1 MKTHIKH
8 LANRLRATVL
18 LCGLLAAAA
27 HAAVP
32 IRWSVD
38 VSRAPQPV
46 QFTAYRGETLSLAAD
61 FHAYGKP
68 LDLGA
73 ATVALYYQT
82 NGMDQAWWN
91 VSASAHTNR
100 IEATFTPSDDPGADS
115 LICFLGSPA
124 TSYRAAFRLRFVGAP
139 GAVPNDISPPVTRLD
154 FSGIEVANAP
164 WATPAD
170 VASATNAL
178 AASTAASL
186 SYYAPL
192 SALAGYAP
200 LSALTDYAS
209 LSYVNGN
216 FFRGTWNG
224 YDFAATAE
232 ITLYDGY
239 IVLDNS
245 STMGDVLNISYQSVM
260 LEGGGSAQWRDIFAA
275 ANGFQSLAV
284 ATTNNAHAVAIAATN
299 YTYAAAA
306 AATNY
311 THLAAVAATNYV
323 DSVVPSTAAATSAN
337 VVRYCGGKLTVNV
350 SSGGTLSASTADWR
364 DGASVFA
371 KLVPAGSYTVSGI
384 TLVGYGSWPTNTA
397 QCVFW
402 RCDNAVFCN
411 VIKED

>member
-1 MKTHIKH
+1 MKT
-8 LANRLRATVL
+8 L
-18 LCGLLAAAA
+18 LKLSNLYTFKLSACLCAMAMSAR
-27 HAAVP
+27 AAVP
-32 IRWSVD
+32 IAWAVD
-38 VSRAPQPV
+38 VSRPPQPA
-46 QFTAYRGETLSLAAD
+46 QITTYRGETLQLQADMLSYGRPLALT
-61 FHAYGKP
+61 GS
-68 LDLGA
+68 A
-73 ATVALYYQT
+73 ALWYQT
-82 NGMDQAWWN
+82 NGMDQAWWS
-91 VSASAHTNR
+91 VPATVQSNR
-100 IEATFTPSDDPGADS
+100 IEAAWSPSADVGAETY
-115 LICFLGSPA
+115 ICFLGSTG
-124 TSYRAAFRLRFVGAP
+124 TSYRAAFRLRVLGSP
-139 GAVPNDISPPVTRLD
+139 GANPNDISPPVVRLD
-154 FSGIEVANAP
+154 FAGLQVLNAP

-216 FFRGTWNG
+216 FFQGTWNG
-224 YDFAATAE
+224 YDFAATAQ